1 MNRVEAISAPV
12 KKHVYLLK
20 DFENFIFKY
29 ERHMGRL
36 LSEGHSQLTNKR
48 FFV

>member
-1 MNRVEAISAPV
+1 MARVEVLSAPL

-20 DFENFIFKY
+20 EFDFFIFKAEKY
-29 ERHMGRL
+29 TGGL
-36 LSEGHSQLTNKR
+36 LSEVHRHLTNKS

>member
-1 MNRVEAISAPV
+1 MDRVEVLSAPV

-20 DFENFIFKY
+20 DFEIFIFEYKK
-29 ERHMGRL
+29 HMCHL
-36 LSEGHSQLTNKR
+36 LSETHSQLANKS

>member
-1 MNRVEAISAPV
+1 MARVEVLSAPL

-20 DFENFIFKY
+20 EFDFFIFKGEKY
-29 ERHMGRL
+29 TCGL
-36 LSEGHSQLTNKR
+36 LSETHRQLINKG

>member
-1 MNRVEAISAPV
+1 MDRVEVLSAPL

-20 DFENFIFKY
+20 DFDNFIFKGAKY
-29 ERHMGRL
+29 TGGL
-36 LSEGHSQLTNKR
+36 LSETHSQLTNKS